1 MNVVVLYV
9 TMGVFGIA
17 IGIGGGY
24 FVGGTNGMIIG
35 MFSGLIPFMAVM
47 QIIGFAK
54 TKGFLPLYK
63 NLNEDEEY
71 AWVPNKMNKIR
82 LFIMK
87 KKHKDLLYRKGLGIF
102 ENKGT
107 EFNFGNN
114 PMCFAFPESGY
125 TVDFRNIHYFSLLE
139 KDDGVDDY
147 EECIKEYLGEDKYK
161 IFCKNFRENPKPDYY
176 DIDNEIQWLINNKPK
191 TNGITTDE
199 KSFAELCQDYKNKK
213 IDSDTIFTVKNKIEN
228 KGNILNKNV
237 FGQTVDFSNRLKYLR
252 YNYDPIS
259 SENAT
264 EREKIISLKEG
275 MDYRDESK
283 AINRAKA
290 AAMILISVAIF
301 IIILTSVDLSSLFGG

>member
-1 MNVVVLYV
+1 MNVVIAYV

-17 IGIGGGY
+17 IGIAGGY
-24 FVGGTNGMIIG
+24 FIGEINGMIIG
-35 MFSGLIPFMAVM
+35 LFSGLLPFMAIM

-63 NLNEDEEY
+63 NLSEDEEY

-125 TVDFRNIHYFSLLE
+125 TVDFSTIHYFSLLE

-147 EECIKEYLGEDKYK
+147 EECVKEYLGPVKYK
-161 IFCKNFRENPKPDYY
+161 NFCEKYRMNPKPDYY
-176 DIDNEIQWLINNKPK
+176 DIDNEIQYLINNKP
-191 TNGITTDE
+191 D
-199 KSFAELCQDYKNKK
+199 KN
-213 IDSDTIFTVKNKIEN
+213 N
-228 KGNILNKNV
+228 GNILDKNV
-237 FGQTVDFSNRLKYLR
+237 FGDTIDFSNRLKYLR

-275 MDYRDESK
+275 LDYRDESK
-283 AINRAKA
+283 AMNKAKA
-290 AAMILISVAIF
+290 AVMIMIGVAIF
-301 IIILTSVDLSSLFGG
+301 IIILTSVDLGNLFGG

>member
-63 NLNEDEEY
+63 NLNEHEEY

-125 TVDFRNIHYFSLLE
+125 TVDFRTIHYFGLLE
-139 KDDGVDDY
+139 KEDKVDDY
-147 EECIKEYLGEDKYK
+147 EECIKEYLGEEKYK
-161 IFCKNFRENPKPDYY
+161 IFCKLFRENPRPDYY
-176 DIDNEIQWLINNKPK
+176 DIDNEIQWLINNKPSK
-191 TNGITTDE
+191 DNGNVLD
-199 KSFAELCQDYKNKK
+199 
-213 IDSDTIFTVKNKIEN
+213 
-228 KGNILNKNV
+228 KNV
-237 FGQTVDFSNRLKYLR
+237 FGETVDFSNRLKYLR

-283 AINRAKA
+283 AMNRAKA
-290 AAMILISVAIF
+290 AVMVLIGVAIF
-301 IIILTSVDLSSLFGG
+301 IIILTSVDISSLFGG